1 MTNDDR
7 RAKQRGWVLAVACV
21 SILGLTIGALQR
33 PAEADD
39 RLVVPT
45 SSVWQKECGA
55 CHLAYPP
62 SLLPARSWR
71 AIMGTL
77 DKHYGTDA
85 SLDAKS
91 AAEVSAVL
99 EQYAGRDRGVTAT
112 NRITDT
118 AWFRREHR
126 EVPAATWKHA
136 EVKSAANC
144 GACHQGADRGDYGE
158 RSVRLPR

>member
-1 MTNDDR
+1 MS
-7 RAKQRGWVLAVACV
+7 AQRGRVFIVTCVSLIALAV
-21 SILGLTIGALQR
+21 GLSGRSAD
-33 PAEADD
+33 ADD

-45 SSVWQKECGA
+45 SSVWSKECGA

-77 DKHYGTDA
+77 DKHYGSDA
-85 SLDAKS
+85 SIDPTT
-91 AAEVSAVL
+91 AAEVTAVL
-99 EQYAGRDRGVTAT
+99 EQHAGRDRGVTPT

-136 EVKSAANC
+136 QVKSAANC